1 MFVLAKGKKAE
12 QGFSLVEL
20 MIVVAI
26 IGVLAALAV
35 PKFQSFQAKAKQ
47 SEAKSNL
54 SHIYTLEQSYFG
66 DQDKYTIDKAELG
79 FSTQGH
85 TRYDYDITI
94 GAGGATFVGTATATS
109 NSVIAADCAFKDK
122 WSIDDKK
129 ALKLVD
135 DCVSGKQGLN
145 RNG

>member
-1 MFVLAKGKKAE
+1 MFGPNKGKTAE

-66 DQDKYTIDKAELG
+66 DQDKYIADKTELG
-79 FSTQGH
+79 FATQGH
-85 TRYDYDITI
+85 TRYDYAITV
-94 GAGGATFVGTATATS
+94 GGGGATFVGTATATS
-109 NSVIAADCAFKDK
+109 NMVIASDCTFKDK
-122 WSIDDKK
+122 WTINEVKE
-129 ALKLVD
+129 LYLVD
-135 DCVSGKQGLN
+135 DCVSGKSGIN
-145 RNG
+145 RKG